1 MFHDIPSSISH
12 QAAASS
18 GNCHHQHLQ
27 GTSHHQLSGC
37 SISRKLS
44 SSTSL
49 GNITSSTVRLQHLQG
64 TSHHQLS
71 GCSISRKLSSPT
83 SPGNITSSTVRLQYL
98 QGISH
103 HQLSGCSISRKLSS
117 PTSPGNITSSTVRL
131 QHLQEIVI
139 TNISRE
145 YHIINCQAA
154 AYPQRRHY
162 CWGQRAGSV
171 RQCNIPLSFASPL
184 GPCLEVWARKWNYKT
199 LRAAC

>member
-83 SPGNITSSTVRLQYL
+83 SPGNITSSTVRLQHL

-103 HQLSGCSISRKLSS
+103 HQLSGCSISR
-117 PTSPGNITSSTVRL
+117 
-131 QHLQEIVI
+131 
-139 TNISRE
+139 E
-145 YHIINCQAA
+145 YHIINCQAVA
-154 AYPQRRHY
+154 SPQRRHY